1 MSKKIDKQKR
11 YLSQAAR
18 LEESVNPA
26 IVRTTMIMVSVTILV
41 FLAWAAMTN
50 INEVAHTPGEVV
62 PQGHQQVVQHL
73 EGGIVRAIH
82 VKEGETVKAGQLLL
96 TLDGA
101 GSEDD
106 LSRAQVKQA
115 GLALQEERL
124 RAFIEGLFQA
134 DEVGPGHTEEPLA
147 PNPR

>member
-1 MSKKIDKQKR
+1 H
-11 YLSQAAR
+11 A
-18 LEESVNPA
+18 
-26 IVRTTMIMVSVTILV
+26 
-41 FLAWAAMTN
+41 
-50 INEVAHTPGEVV
+50 
-62 PQGHQQVVQHL
+62 QGVQHL

-124 RAFIEGLFQA
+124 RAYIEGRRPDFSAYAQKHPEQVRDQMMFFEGMIKA
-134 DEVGPGHTEEPLA
+134 RDEDRKIVREQITQKRRMIATLQSELETEKKNYA
-147 PNPR
+147 I